1 MKKKWFYKGDLLR
14 NYLKNNINNKDNLE
28 YLFYYVTN
36 LIKKEDIN
44 NNADDV
50 ISNILNRED
59 VKEIM
64 DNPLKRETR
73 KSWNYKGEPL
83 KEYLKKFVE
92 EDLNF
97 LYLKI
102 RRILDKEYNE
112 DTNLDQLIED
122 ILNRNDIK
130 AIIDKKY
137 IKQEKSDWK
146 YKNILLKDYLRTLV
160 DEEQLDFL
168 YKNICINLRN
178 EYKDGMDLD
187 QLIEDILQ
195 RKKFVDIID
204 GSYIKR
210 VEKKWYYKGVPLI
223 EYVNQNIKSDYRT
236 SIEITEMIRNYVDQR
251 IKNNNLDSSYRE
263 QLIEKYINSNLFKK
277 TIAKEKLERK
287 EYYYKEIKLKKYISD
302 NIKNIDNLEY
312 VYRYILNK
320 LNDNNDIDNLMN
332 SEEIASLLNL
342 DYIQKIERE
351 HWFYKNGLLIDYL
364 KSIDLYN
371 KNLSSV
377 YIQVKYYINNK
388 YIDGFN
394 SIDEKTRAIE
404 EYIDSEEFQNYLK
417 FGYTNRAIYFYKNM
431 LLIDYIRLNY
441 KEKLE
446 ETNRKDDNI
455 YHKIIHYLKK
465 EYDLDSL
472 TIEQRELLIDHYIN
486 SMEFNLYL
494 NSKKYNI
501 EKWDY
506 LGISL
511 KELVLQYYDDI
522 IEDETD
528 LNRIYRV
535 YVSKAHKI
543 KNNNKNILN
552 YEIID
557 LLLADEIVN
566 KTKEEYIKRKQRIKD
581 IQLKQ
586 ELYKN
591 KNDLSYIFIYCKD
604 NNIDFNKFIEVNKQI
619 SDNYSSIMLIEY
631 SNKYNENLEYLI
643 KYTNSIKTKEHLEDS
658 EYLWLYKL
666 GNKEYIYN
674 VIKNNKRKINK
685 IIYKQM
691 YLKLNNNIN
700 IDSEEIYSNLIELL
714 LKKHIIFTSKKEYLI
729 NSFMSFVK
737 SFLNRYFLEL
747 SHSILT
753 VTLDD
758 VKYKIISTNEKL
770 ENSIID
776 NDVRNIVVEQISNL
790 ADIEQE
796 FINLRYGFIDKVY
809 NLFEIKQI
817 FDEKNITFTIEE
829 LQQLESDILR
839 KLGENP
845 KILSL
850 KKK

>member
-1 MKKKWFYKGDLLR
+1 M
-14 NYLKNNINNKDNLE
+14 NNNI
-28 YLFYYVTN
+28 
-36 LIKKEDIN
+36 
-44 NNADDV
+44 DDT

-64 DNPLKRETR
+64 NNPIKRETR

-83 KEYLKKFVE
+83 KKYLKKIVEE
-92 EDLNF
+92 EDLEF
-97 LYLKI
+97 LYSKI

-112 DTNLDQLIED
+112 DINLDQLIED

-130 AIIDKKY
+130 DIINKKY
-137 IKQEKSDWK
+137 VKQEKNDWI
-146 YKNILLKDYLRTLV
+146 YKGILLKDFLRTLV

-168 YKNICINLRN
+168 YRNICVCLRN
-178 EYKDGMDLD
+178 EYKDGMNLD

-195 RKKFVDIID
+195 REKFIDIID
-204 GSYIKR
+204 GSYIKK
-210 VEKKWYYKGVPLI
+210 VEQKWYYKEISLI
-223 EYVNQNIKSDYRT
+223 EYVNQNIKSNYRT
-236 SIEITEMIRNYVDQR
+236 SAEITEMIRNYVDQK
-251 IKNNNLDSSYRE
+251 IKNNNLDFSYRE
-263 QLIEKYINSNLFKK
+263 QLIEEYINSNSFKR
-277 TIAKEKLERK
+277 TISRKKLERE
-287 EYYYKEIKLKKYISD
+287 EYYYKDIKLRKYISD
-302 NIKNIDNLEY
+302 NIKIKDNLEY
-312 VYRYILNK
+312 VYRYILNR
-320 LNDNNDIDNLMN
+320 LNDNNDIDSLMN
-332 SEEIASLLNL
+332 SEEIVNLLNSE
-342 DYIQKIERE
+342 YIQKTERE

-364 KSIDLYN
+364 RSIDLYN
-371 KNLSSV
+371 KKLMSV
-377 YIQVKYYINNK
+377 YIQVKDYINNK

-394 SIDEKTRAIE
+394 NIDEKTRAIE

-417 FGYTNRAIYFYKNM
+417 YGYNNRATYYYKDM

-441 KEKLE
+441 KEKLK

-455 YHKIIHYLKK
+455 YSKIIHYLKK

-472 TIEQRELLIDHYIN
+472 TIGQRELLIDHYIN
-486 SMEFNLYL
+486 SIEFNLYL
-494 NSKKYNI
+494 NSKKNVS

-511 KELVLQYYDDI
+511 KELVLQYYDGI

-552 YEIID
+552 YEIIE
-557 LLLADEIVN
+557 LLLTDEIVN
-566 KTKEEYIKRKQRIKD
+566 KTKEEYIKRKQRTKD
-581 IQLKQ
+581 VQLKQ
-586 ELYKN
+586 ELYNN
-591 KNDLSYIFIYCKD
+591 KTDLSYIYIYCKD
-604 NNIDFNKFIEVNKQI
+604 NNIDFNKFMDVNNQI
-619 SDNYSSIMLIEY
+619 SNNYSSIMLIEY
-631 SNKYNENLEYLI
+631 SNKYNENIEQLI
-643 KYTNSIKTKEHLEDS
+643 KYTNNIKSKENLEDS

-666 GNKEYIYN
+666 GNREYIYN
-674 VIKNNKRKINK
+674 VIKNNKRKIDQ

-691 YLKLNNNIN
+691 YLNFKRKIN
-700 IDSEEIYSNLIELL
+700 IDKEEIYSNLIELL

-729 NSFMSFVK
+729 NSFMSFIK
-737 SFLNRYFLEL
+737 SIINRYFLEL

-758 VKYKIISTNEKL
+758 TKYKTISTNEKL
-770 ENSIID
+770 ENNVID

-790 ADIEQE
+790 SDIEQE
-796 FINLRYGFIDKVY
+796 FVNLRYGFIDKVY
-809 NLFEIKQI
+809 NLYEIKQI
-817 FDEKNITFTIEE
+817 FLEKNMTSTIEE